1 MGDPGGFSPGLA
13 FQYAMST
20 PGGGSSTHPD
30 QGMPPDFAMRPL
42 LLSTLAVATACA
54 VALICA
60 APRTADAST
69 GIARCAM
76 SDGTYAY
83 TDTACNRL
91 GGRHHALPAEVLN
104 RIRRDRRQESQRNGR
119 PMEDDRLLAAARSAP
134 ARRPPGRGCATTP
147 RQLAFDLRAALATGD
162 VNRIAES
169 FDWAG
174 MRHGQA
180 MQAMARI
187 ERLGGLVLVDADYFD
202 GSLGPAPGA
211 GGRGTL
217 QVILQEAGVEK
228 VADFDVRRDSGCYF
242 VSHSWHV

>member
-1 MGDPGGFSPGLA
+1 
-13 FQYAMST
+13 
-20 PGGGSSTHPD
+20 
-30 QGMPPDFAMRPL
+30 MRPL
-42 LLSTLAVATACA
+42 LVSTLAVATAFA
-54 VALICA
+54 LALISA

-83 TDTACNRL
+83 TDTACNHL

-104 RIRRDRRQESQRNGR
+104 RIRRDQRRESQRTGK
-119 PMEDDRLLAAARSAP
+119 PMESDGLLAATPGAP
-134 ARRPPGRGCATTP
+134 ARRPPGRGCAATP
-147 RQLAFDLRAALATGD
+147 GQLAVDLRMALATGD

-174 MRHGQA
+174 MGHAQA
-180 MQAMARI
+180 MRAMARI

-202 GSLGPAPGA
+202 GSLGPTA
-211 GGRGTL
+211 GTGDTGTL
-217 QVILQEAGVEK
+217 QVVLHDAGVAK

-242 VSHSWHV
+242 VSHTWNV